1 MGVEGNLDLYHNNDG
16 RMASLYWNGP
26 WTRTDNLFN
35 VTNLN
40 SEEYILNMSPIPES
54 GILGDVSVVVAQTG
68 RWKFDPGILV
78 TVFSRALLSKVETRC
93 MPSLNGSLFF
103 GAEIRLLF
111 NPMPFVQVLE
121 YPHFSGDQ

>member
-1 MGVEGNLDLYHNNDG
+1 MIPHDEKKTISFCGSATYGVGVEGNLDLYHNNDG

-68 RWKFDPGILV
+68 R
-78 TVFSRALLSKVETRC
+78 
-93 MPSLNGSLFF
+93 
-103 GAEIRLLF
+103 
-111 NPMPFVQVLE
+111 
-121 YPHFSGDQ
+121 